1 MTRKALLVLGMHRSG
16 TSALAGLLVQL
27 GALGPKSLMRPTF
40 DNPLGY
46 WESTAFFDF
55 HEQLLRAAG
64 TSWDAW
70 TRLGPEVLDS
80 PSVTSFQDEFKRLLE
95 QEFGNA
101 PLFVVK
107 DPRIC
112 RLVPF
117 WLRHLE
123 AAHIDVAAILTL
135 RAPADVASSLMARDG
150 LGREQSLLIWLRH
163 VLDAELETRTIPRSI
178 VRYSDVL
185 EDWKAVKDRI
195 SADTGID
202 WPRSSEAA
210 EAGVSDFLRPEL
222 CHYASGAGSIGVDLP
237 LSDWVTRTHDALE
250 LLLEPHGTRTREAFE
265 ALDDVRREL
274 DRAASQFGQE
284 IEAERHDLRG
294 RVASLQAERRELC
307 DRTDSLR
314 GELKQVR
321 EQVTSLESER
331 DQIRGWAAELEKR
344 ERSLRADLRTLQS
357 ERDELQ
363 DRAAGFEHRCQDL
376 ERELASARHHVDAL
390 LGSMSWRLMAPF
402 RLTMRLLFRL
412 VGRKA

>member
-1 MTRKALLVLGMHRSG
+1 MTRQAVLVIGMHRSG
-16 TSALAGLLVQL
+16 TSALAGLLARL
-27 GALGPKSLMRPTF
+27 GAAVPNTVIAA
-40 DNPLGY
+40 DEHNALGY
-46 WESTAFFDF
+46 WESVEFNRF
-55 HEQLLRAAG
+55 HDRLLSSAG

-70 TRLGPEVLDS
+70 TPLSPDFLEPAAADAFAKEFARLLH
-80 PSVTSFQDEFKRLLE
+80 DEF
-95 QEFGNA
+95 GTA
-101 PLFVVK
+101 PLFVAK

-112 RLVPF
+112 RFVPF
-117 WLRHLE
+117 WLQSL
-123 AAHIDVAAILTL
+123 AASGVDPVPILTI
-135 RAPADVASSLMARDG
+135 RAPLDVASSLAERNHF
-150 LGREQSLLIWLRH
+150 GREHSLLIWLRH
-163 VLDAELETRTIPRSI
+163 VLDAESETRAIRRSV
-178 VRYSDVL
+178 VRYRDL
-185 EDWKAVKDRI
+185 LDDWKSVVDRI
-195 SADTGID
+195 TADTGVE
-202 WPRSSEAA
+202 WPRRWEAA
-210 EAGVSDFLRPEL
+210 DAEIAGFLRPEL
-222 CHYASGAGSIGVDLP
+222 CHHATAADDIGIGPP
-237 LSDWVTRTHDALE
+237 LSEWVTRTCEAFE
-250 LLLEPHGTRTREAFE
+250 RLLEPHGTRTREAFE

-321 EQVTSLESER
+321 EQVTGLESER
-331 DQIRGWAAELEKR
+331 DKIRGWAAELEKR